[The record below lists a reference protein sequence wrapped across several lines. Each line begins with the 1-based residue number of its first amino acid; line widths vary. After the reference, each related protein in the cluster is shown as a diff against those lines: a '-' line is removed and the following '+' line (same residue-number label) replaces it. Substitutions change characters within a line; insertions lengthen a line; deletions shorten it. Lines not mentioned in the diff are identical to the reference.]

1 MFNNQSSIINNQLIL
16 AVETS
21 SRVGSIALAVGQKL
35 LADTTFAG
43 PTRHSEDLFPSI
55 CSLLE
60 RFGKKPGCLEQVY
73 ISAGPGSFTG
83 LRIAVTLAKMMHFA
97 GGAKIVAVN
106 SLDVTAAN
114 VIPLT
119 QFSTTTHQSPT
130 TGHEHR
136 VSSIER
142 IAAVLD
148 AKRNQ
153 FFIAVYEHRVRQKNV
168 SDFRCAPASSIEHRA
183 SSHESQT
190 MSCGLVRQG
199 GIREKIVPDSVMSAE
214 EFTAGFASPDHP
226 IWLLGDG
233 LLYNK
238 AKFNVP
244 GIEFFDEK
252 FWSPRASNVHLLG
265 CQLALAGQFANPLTL
280 TPNYLLRP
288 DIKLK
293 PR

>member
-1 MFNNQSSIINNQLIL
+1 
-16 AVETS
+16 
-21 SRVGSIALAVGQKL
+21 
-35 LADTTFAG
+35 
-43 PTRHSEDLFPSI
+43 
-55 CSLLE
+55 
-60 RFGKKPGCLEQVY
+60 
-73 ISAGPGSFTG
+73 
-83 LRIAVTLAKMMHFA
+83 
-97 GGAKIVAVN
+97 
-106 SLDVTAAN
+106 
-114 VIPLT
+114 
-119 QFSTTTHQSPT
+119 
-130 TGHEHR
+130 
-136 VSSIER
+136 
-142 IAAVLD
+142 
-148 AKRNQ
+148 
-153 FFIAVYEHRVRQKNV
+153 
-168 SDFRCAPASSIEHRA
+168 
-183 SSHESQT
+183 

-199 GIREKIVPDSVMSAE
+199 GIREKIVPDSVISAE

>member
-1 MFNNQSSIINNQLIL
+1 MFNHQSSIINNQLIL

-43 PTRHSEDLFPSI
+43 PSRHSEDLFPSI

-114 VIPLT
+114 VLT
-119 QFSTTTHQSPT
+119 PAQFSITTHESPT

-153 FFIAVYEHRVRQKNV
+153 FFIAVYEHRVRQKDV
-168 SDFRCAPASSIEHRA
+168 SDFRCAPPLL
-183 SSHESQT
+183 
-190 MSCGLVRQG
+190 SCDSKTRG
-199 GIREKIVPDSVMSAE
+199 EKIIPDSVMSAE

-238 AKFNVP
+238 AKFNIP

-265 CQLALAGQFANPLTL
+265 CQLALAGQFASPLTL